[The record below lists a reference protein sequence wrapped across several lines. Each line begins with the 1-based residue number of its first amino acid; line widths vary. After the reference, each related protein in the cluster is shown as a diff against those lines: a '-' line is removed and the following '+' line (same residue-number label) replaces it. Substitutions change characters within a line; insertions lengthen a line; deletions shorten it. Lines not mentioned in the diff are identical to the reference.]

1 MTLARARYFQPPPAR
16 HAPKHIVARLARF
29 HPTVR
34 LVWNTVYKCW
44 QLIERGNDLRWT
56 SLRLLRNAQKQP
68 ITPTMES
75 TVHWLSARDIKR
87 LGNKHAL
94 ERWLEGLDATGFDGE
109 REAEARASGMIE
121 EGADR
126 QMRAEGRR
134 IPFVLNPSHGNGA
147 DSGTTGGPSS
157 PAGE

>member
-1 MTLARARYFQPPPAR
+1 MTLARARYFRPPPSR

-29 HPTVR
+29 HPAVR
-34 LVWNTVYKCW
+34 LVWNSVYKCW

-68 ITPTMES
+68 IAPTLES
-75 TVHWLSARDIKR
+75 TVHWLSARDLRR
-87 LGNKHAL
+87 LDNKFAL
-94 ERWLEGLDATGFDGE
+94 ERWLNNLDSTGFDGE

-126 QMRAEGRR
+126 IWRAEGRKLQ
-134 IPFVLNPSHGNGA
+134 FVLNPSHGDGA
-147 DSGTTGGPSS
+147 NSGTTGGPSS
-157 PAGE
+157 PASE